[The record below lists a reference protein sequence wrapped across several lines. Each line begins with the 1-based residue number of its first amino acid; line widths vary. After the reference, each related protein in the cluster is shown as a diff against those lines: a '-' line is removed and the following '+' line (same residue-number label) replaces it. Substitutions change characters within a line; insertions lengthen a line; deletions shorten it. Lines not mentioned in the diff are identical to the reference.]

1 MKRGTYSA
9 KQRTVM
15 GAIRAMWTAVLPG
28 VGFALTAVIDQY
40 TALDVPMWVGIVIG
54 AVAYGVK
61 RALLPDG
68 TF

>member
-1 MKRGTYSA
+1 MKRGTYTP

-15 GAIRAMWTAVLPG
+15 GVVRAMWTAVLPG
-28 VGFALTAVIDQY
+28 IGFALTAVVDQY
-40 TALDVPMWVGIVIG
+40 TALDVPMWAGIVVG

-61 RALLPDG
+61 RAIWPDG